1 MGVKGTAG
9 LGAARPRER
18 GACDCAA
25 RIPGAP
31 APKPAIHALRAG
43 AQARQT
49 VSENQR
55 WDPER
60 YRRIAGFVSELGAPL
75 LELLD
80 ARPGERILDLG
91 CGDGALTQQLLAR
104 GCEVVGIDSSAEQVA
119 AARARG
125 VDARIGRAESLAF
138 REAFDGVLSNATL
151 HWVPDA
157 GAVLDG
163 VYRALR
169 PGGRFVAELG
179 GAGNVAG
186 VVSAL
191 ELALK
196 RRGIDP
202 RALNP
207 WYFPGA
213 DEYAALL
220 GARGF
225 QVRSIRLFARPTPI
239 DSGLGEWLGVFAQ
252 SFLSAAPADEREDL
266 VREVCDAAAPRL
278 QRADGAWVVDY
289 VRLRVAALRPAG

>member
-1 MGVKGTAG
+1 M
-9 LGAARPRER
+9 
-18 GACDCAA
+18 
-25 RIPGAP
+25 
-31 APKPAIHALRAG
+31 
-43 AQARQT
+43 
-49 VSENQR
+49 SENQR

-60 YRRIAGFVSELGAPL
+60 YRRIAGFVSELGVPL

-119 AARARG
+119 AAR
-125 VDARIGRAESLAF
+125 
-138 REAFDGVLSNATL
+138 
-151 HWVPDA
+151 
-157 GAVLDG
+157 
-163 VYRALR
+163 
-169 PGGRFVAELG
+169 
-179 GAGNVAG
+179 
-186 VVSAL
+186 
-191 ELALK
+191 
-196 RRGIDP
+196 
-202 RALNP
+202 
-207 WYFPGA
+207 
-213 DEYAALL
+213 
-220 GARGF
+220 ARGF